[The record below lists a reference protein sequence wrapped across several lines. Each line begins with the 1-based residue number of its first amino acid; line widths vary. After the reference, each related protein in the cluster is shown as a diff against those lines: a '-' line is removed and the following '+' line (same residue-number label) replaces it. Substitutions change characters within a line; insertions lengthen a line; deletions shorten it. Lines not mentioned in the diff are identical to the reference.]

1 MGVRM
6 GVDGNMDMDMDLL
19 SAVAFD
25 VVSSGRRWAVCG
37 CLSIG
42 FSVLT

>member
-6 GVDGNMDMDMDLL
+6 GVDGDMDMDLL